1 MFFDTEINQKG
12 LKNCLGYYMHPADW
26 AVHGPFSLEEH
37 HESESIPG
45 GTSSNF
51 VIDVPVIELS

>member
-1 MFFDTEINQKG
+1 M
-12 LKNCLGYYMHPADW
+12 LPADW
-26 AVHGPFSLEEH
+26 AVHGPFRLQEH

-51 VIDVPVIELS
+51 AIDVPVAELS